1 MNYYDRRLRSIDAI
15 SCRSSSRCS
24 TTATV

>member
-1 MNYYDRRLRSIDAI
+1 MNYYDRRLRSIDAT